1 VIQTQHQYRIANSFE
16 PFSLDDDSVDLIVTS
31 PPYPLIQMWDE
42 IMGGYDSRIMPA
54 IDLGEGGHAFEYMHE
69 LLDRTWKEC
78 FRVLEP
84 GGFACINIGDATRTL
99 NGNFQLYSNHSR
111 IVNACTAIGFSPM
124 PSIIW
129 RKPTNSPTKFM
140 GSGMLPAGAYI
151 TLEHEW
157 ILVFRKEGK
166 RSFNKE
172 EQVLRRQSA
181 MFWEER
187 NKWFCD
193 QWSDVLGTSQK
204 MSAKANRKRSA
215 AYPLEIASRLIAM
228 YSMYGDT
235 VVDPFSGTGTTGLA
249 AIMLGRNSVNFDA
262 DERIVEDSAMLPTKR
277 DTKGVLNKAIATRV
291 TDHMNYVASKDMLFF
306 KYKNA
311 GMGVPIKTQQ
321 EKEMYLFAINS
332 ISRKEEEVN
341 VKYRK
346 WKKSELQE
354 MILASNL
361 GG

>member
-1 VIQTQHQYRIANSFE
+1 IHTQHQYKLANSFE
-16 PFSLDDDSVDLIVTS
+16 HFSLEEKSVNLVVTS
-31 PPYPLIQMWDE
+31 PPYPMIQMWDE
-42 IMGGYDSRIMPA
+42 IMGRYDSRIMPA
-54 IDLGEGGHAFEYMHE
+54 IAKEDGAPAFEYMHE

-78 FRVLEP
+78 YRILKP

-99 NGNFQLYSNHSR
+99 DGKFQLYSNHSR
-111 IVNACTAIGFSPM
+111 IINACTGLGFSPM

-172 EQVLRRQSA
+172 EQILRRQSA

-204 MSAKANRKRSA
+204 MSPKANRKRSA
-215 AYPLEIASRLIAM
+215 AYPLEIANRLIAM

-262 DERIVEDSAMLPTKR
+262 DESIVEESTLLPTKR
-277 DTKGVLNKAIATRV
+277 DTKGILNTTIATRV

-306 KYKNA
+306 KYKNS